1 MDQKQQDIVN
11 VVTFKKKVS
20 DSLQSLNKKKSNMKY
35 YIRELK
41 DHLISVKNQIS
52 QLNFQCL
59 KYEDIQET
67 KKEKKNRAE
76 QIEKHQ

>member
-52 QLNFQCL
+52 QLNF
-59 KYEDIQET
+59 
-67 KKEKKNRAE
+67 
-76 QIEKHQ
+76 